1 MNDEPHRR
9 FRHRICAQIFA
20 DQRGQPEIGPDF
32 AVTVVLL
39 ENKLKNG
46 KVYIIDH
53 CQYGRRLL
61 MNDENADSERSET
74 DASLSE
80 ASQDEVN
87 EAIERVDPK
96 QDD

>member
-1 MNDEPHRR
+1 
-9 FRHRICAQIFA
+9 
-20 DQRGQPEIGPDF
+20 
-32 AVTVVLL
+32 
-39 ENKLKNG
+39 
-46 KVYIIDH
+46 
-53 CQYGRRLL
+53 